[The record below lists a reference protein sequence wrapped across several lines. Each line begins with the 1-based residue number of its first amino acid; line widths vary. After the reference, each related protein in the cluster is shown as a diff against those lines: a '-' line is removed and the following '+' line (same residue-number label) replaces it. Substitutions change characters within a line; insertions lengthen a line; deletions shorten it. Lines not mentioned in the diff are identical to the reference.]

1 MGVWRWIRDVIAEQ
15 GDQQEVP
22 IHLERGADGEYGFRL
37 GVRAGF
43 GGQETARIPI
53 ACRPNPADHPI
64 LKEVHSCEVAGQH
77 LEAAN
82 LYALRRKVASLLEA
96 IAPGHALPLCYFR
109 VPEMDYELPVYED
122 GERVVA
128 PVLAGPKLKADDLA
142 GVRQVVCRYMMS
154 AGYVSDPEQV
164 KVGVLRPRDLSRVAP
179 AAVFRSHADP
189 ELWIPS
195 VEGTSPEGPVVG
207 LLGQAARLR
216 GPERRRAGAGPAR
229 GTAAPAAPDVIEMLR
244 FLRTELSRSG
254 GVDDPTTLYASEVR
268 PEIWSSAERHTT
280 DTGSRLVAYLS
291 DEQGSALELP
301 VRQTGFGEVV
311 TALEEHGISVL
322 LAPDANALAACLG
335 RYLEAHDFLRFASE
349 IEVHDVAAPRAERL
363 DADSI
368 WTSGDGFAA
377 APAEPEEVH
386 T

>member
-1 MGVWRWIRDVIAEQ
+1 MGLWRWIRDVIAEQ
-15 GDQQEVP
+15 GDQPEIP
-22 IHLERGADGEYGFRL
+22 IHLERGEDGEYGFRL

-53 ACRPNPADHPI
+53 ACRPNSANHPI

-244 FLRTELSRSG
+244 FLRTELSRRG

-280 DTGSRLVAYLS
+280 DTGCRLVAYLS

-301 VRQTGFGEVV
+301 ARTPG
-311 TALEEHGISVL
+311 
-322 LAPDANALAACLG
+322 PPAAAATSRPTTSCASHPRSRYTTSPPLG
-335 RYLEAHDFLRFASE
+335 RSVWTRIPSGRRATASPPPPPNPRRFT
-349 IEVHDVAAPRAERL
+349 PK
-363 DADSI
+363 
-368 WTSGDGFAA
+368 
-377 APAEPEEVH
+377 
-386 T
+386 